1 MTNSLTTQETYG
13 IIQPLT
19 RERRDMDITEVGGY
33 ISDIKEAIQSAI
45 GEAETKEGEI
55 ENKVEELGRAKE
67 ELEAAR
73 SEVEEIFSALEN
85 FDGDRLANA
94 IDEATGLGVDD

>member
-1 MTNSLTTQETYG
+1 
-13 IIQPLT
+13 
-19 RERRDMDITEVGGY
+19 MDITEVGGY

-85 FDGDRLANA
+85 FDGDRLSNA
-94 IDEATGLGVDD
+94 IDEADSLGIN